1 MVKGILIEEQF
12 DSTNENGQLALFS
25 SHFRKEAIIMKEI
38 TTEKLRRFNLIMGGL
53 HLIQGIAML
62 FLATNVI
69 QKIGEFSPE
78 ISQFYLAFNPETRSL
93 ETASRV
99 LFELPFG
106 VMVAS
111 FLFISAI
118 AHALV
123 SIPKKLNEIYNAD
136 LAKGINKF
144 RWFEYALS
152 SSIMIVLIATLFGI
166 YDIASLILIFIVNA
180 TMNLFGLVME
190 QLNVGRSK
198 DNIEWGPFIWG
209 SIAGVAPWIAIL
221 LYMFGTGN
229 FGEVPWF
236 VWAIV
241 GTYFVAFNTFPINMI
256 LQYKKVGKWADH
268 LYGERVYIVLSL
280 VAKSILAWLVL
291 FGAMQP

>member
-53 HLIQGIAML
+53 HLIQGITML

-280 VAKSILAWLVL
+280 IAKSILAWLVL

>member
-152 SSIMIVLIATLFGI
+152 SSVMIVLIATLFGI

-256 LQYKKVGKWADH
+256 LQYKKVGKWADY

-280 VAKSILAWLVL
+280 VAKSIIAWLVL